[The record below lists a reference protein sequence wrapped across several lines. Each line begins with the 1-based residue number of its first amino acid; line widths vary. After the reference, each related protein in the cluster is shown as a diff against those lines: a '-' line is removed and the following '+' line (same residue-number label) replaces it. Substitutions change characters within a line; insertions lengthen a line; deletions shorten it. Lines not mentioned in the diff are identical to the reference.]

1 MKNFFLFQGLR
12 ILISDQKGDE
22 KMSKKG
28 IFLSVLAFVAAS
40 FLLSS
45 GGYSAADN
53 PAMSYMLI
61 FQYADLPEGLGQQ
74 IALANG
80 EMTAGIKQIGVA
92 VASSS
97 DPKFI
102 DKASKIRGIQSV
114 VPDPL
119 VQWISPEPIVE
130 EMTDGCYDD
139 PYGDPQFFI
148 QWALPMIHAPEAWDL
163 GARGEGVKVFV
174 LDSGIDSTNKDL
186 QTNLLPDLCKS
197 FVPSEP
203 NWDVSEGIIF
213 NHGTHV
219 AGIIAAAQ
227 NDWGIIG
234 VAPKAN
240 LVAVKVL
247 SENTGAGKL
256 SYLNAGIVY
265 AADNGANVINMS
277 LGAYLPRSG
286 YWAGNVHVTAKMV
299 GEQLHATQRAIT
311 YAYQKGATIVAAAG
325 NDAIDADHDQNQV
338 IIPAQMAHVI
348 AVSATAETPPGF
360 PEEPWYD
367 EWLRIGTNYGQSLVS
382 FAAPGDNIYSDLNK
396 NKLFY
401 WDGTSQAAAHVS
413 GVAALIIGQNGGP
426 LHPAQVNAILIQS
439 ADDLG
444 KPGKDDYFGMGRVN
458 AYKAVLYSK

>member
-1 MKNFFLFQGLR
+1 MKNFFLFQGLSV
-12 ILISDQKGDE
+12 LISEQKGDE

-28 IFLSVLAFVAAS
+28 IFLSVLGFVAAS

-53 PAMSYMLI
+53 PAISYMLI

-80 EMTAGIKQIGVA
+80 QMTADIKQIGVA

-102 DKASKIRGIQSV
+102 DKASKIRGIRSV
-114 VPDPL
+114 VPDPD

-130 EMTDGCYDD
+130 EMGNFHDD
-139 PYGDPQFFI
+139 KPFFV
-148 QWALPMIHAPEAWDL
+148 QWALPMIYAPEAWAL
-163 GARGEGVKVFV
+163 GAMGEGVRVFV
-174 LDSGIDSTNKDL
+174 LDSGIDSTNMDL
-186 QTNLLPDLCKS
+186 QTNLLPGFCKS
-197 FVPSEP
+197 FVPDEG
-203 NWDVSEGIIF
+203 WDVSEGIIL

-227 NDWGIIG
+227 NDWGISG

-247 SENTGAGKL
+247 SEDTGTGKL
-256 SYLNAGIVY
+256 SYLNEGIIW
-265 AADNGANVINMS
+265 AADHGADVINMS
-277 LGAYLPRSG
+277 LGTYLPRSG
-286 YWAGNVHVTAKMV
+286 YWIGTVHVTASMV

-311 YAYQKGATIVAAAG
+311 YAYQKGATIVAAVG
-325 NDAIDADHDQNQV
+325 NDAIDADHDKNWV

-360 PEEPWYD
+360 EEEPWYD
-367 EWLRIGTNYGQSLVS
+367 EWLGLGTNYGQSLVS

-396 NKLFY
+396 DKLYY

-439 ADDLG
+439 ADDIG
-444 KPGKDDYFGMGRVN
+444 KPGKDEYFGMGRVN